1 MLTAVLGC
9 SAEPATNVPPA
20 QPLGGVAEEFP
31 EPFTGPIR
39 MLELRDGRVLLMD
52 TRESRLLRLSF
63 ADGSADTITRNG
75 EGPLEY
81 SRSLFRLA
89 LAPGDSVWGY
99 DLRRRRILVF
109 DPDGNPARSFS
120 TMVGT
125 GRAAEMGAPWMIAV
139 DSAGG
144 WHGYGRRV
152 TEEPPFLLPDF
163 VVVRVDTRTGARDTV
178 TQLDSP
184 RSGRTPLGQSI
195 VGDFE
200 PRDAWTAFSDG
211 RVLVVRGAEYL
222 VELHHRDGGVDT
234 VGRVPYRPVPLTL
247 ADAERQRDSSA
258 KLLGALV
265 ATAMANI
272 PQLENRPLPPTHV
285 LPDPL
290 PLHWPLLEEPE
301 IPVDRRDRAWVRVRT
316 APFDTGSTRYDLLDR
331 DGRFVTAVAV
341 PAREL
346 VVGFGR
352 GVVYTARRDADELL
366 WLRRYPAP

>member
-9 SAEPATNVPPA
+9 SAERASTVIAARPLSGAAT
-20 QPLGGVAEEFP
+20 EFP

-39 MLELRDGRVLLMD
+39 MVELRDGRVLLMD

-63 ADGSADTITRNG
+63 ADGSADTVTRSG
-75 EGPLEY
+75 DGPLEY

-89 LAPGDSVWGY
+89 VAPGDSVWGY

-109 DPDGNPARSFS
+109 DPDGSPVRSFS
-120 TMVGT
+120 TMVAE
-125 GRAAEMGAPWMIAV
+125 GRAAEMGAPWMVAV
-139 DSAGG
+139 DGADH
-144 WHGYGRRV
+144 WLGYGWRF
-152 TEEPPFLLPDF
+152 TEEPPFILPNL
-163 VVVRVDTRTGARDTV
+163 VVARVDARTGVRDTV
-178 TQLDSP
+178 THLASP

-195 VGDFE
+195 VGDFD
-200 PRDAWTAFSDG
+200 PRDAWAAFSDG

-222 VELHHRDGGVDT
+222 VERHERDGRVDT
-234 VGRVPYRPVPLTL
+234 VGRVPYRPVPLTQ

-258 KLLGALV
+258 RQLGALV
-265 ATAMANI
+265 ATAMASI

-290 PLHWPLLEEPE
+290 PRHWPVLVEPE

-316 APFDTGSTRYDLLDR
+316 AAFDTGSTRYDLLDR
-331 DGRFVTAVAV
+331 EGRFVTAVVVRAG
-341 PAREL
+341 EL

-352 GVVYTARRDADELL
+352 DAVYTARRDADGLQ
-366 WLRRYPAP
+366 WLRRYPPP

>member
-1 MLTAVLGC
+1 MV
-9 SAEPATNVPPA
+9 
-20 QPLGGVAEEFP
+20 
-31 EPFTGPIR
+31 
-39 MLELRDGRVLLMD
+39 ELRDGRVLLMD

-63 ADGSADTITRNG
+63 ADGSVDSVTKSG
-75 EGPLEY
+75 DGPLEY
-81 SRSLFRLA
+81 SRTLFRLA

-109 DPDGNPARSFS
+109 APDGTPARSFS
-120 TMVGT
+120 TMVAT

-139 DSAGG
+139 ESADG
-144 WHGYGRRV
+144 WLGYGWRF
-152 TEEPPFLLPDF
+152 TEEPPFILPDL
-163 VVVRVDTRTGARDTV
+163 VVVRVDTRTGTRDTV
-178 TQLDSP
+178 SQLASP

-200 PRDAWTAFSDG
+200 PRDAWAAFSDG

-234 VGRVPYRPVPLTL
+234 VGRVPYRPVPLTI

-258 KLLGALV
+258 TQLGALV

-290 PLHWPLLEEPE
+290 PPHWPVLAEPE

-316 APFDTGSTRYDLLDR
+316 AAFDTGSTRYDLIDR
-331 DGRFVTAVAV
+331 DGRVVTAVEV

-366 WLRRYPAP
+366 WLRRYPSP

>member
-1 MLTAVLGC
+1 MVIAALGC
-9 SAEPATNVPPA
+9 TADAATTVPVA
-20 QPLGGVAEEFP
+20 RPLAAAATEFP

-39 MLELRDGRVLLMD
+39 MVELRDGRVLLMD
-52 TRESRLLRLSF
+52 TRESRLLRLTF
-63 ADGSADTITRNG
+63 ADGSVDSVTRSG

-109 DPDGNPARSFS
+109 DPDGDPVRSFS
-120 TMVGT
+120 TMVGS
-125 GRAAEMGAPWMIAV
+125 GRAAEMGAPWMTAV

-144 WHGYGRRV
+144 WLGYGRRT
-152 TEEPPFLLPDF
+152 TEEQPFLLPDL
-163 VVVRVDTRTGARDTV
+163 VVVRVGTGAGARDTV
-178 TQLDSP
+178 TYLASP
-184 RSGRTPLGQSI
+184 RSGRTALGQHI

-200 PRDAWTAFSDG
+200 PRDAWAAFSDG
-211 RVLVVRGAEYL
+211 RVLIVRGAEYL
-222 VELHHRDGGVDT
+222 VELHHLDGGVDT
-234 VGRVPYRPVPLTL
+234 VGRVPYRPVMLTQ

-258 KLLGALV
+258 RQLGALV
-265 ATAMANI
+265 ATTLANM
-272 PQLENRPLPPTHV
+272 PEFANRPLPPTHV

-290 PLHWPLLEEPE
+290 PLHWPVLTEPD

-316 APFDTGSTRYDLLDR
+316 AAFDTGSTRYDILDR
-331 DGRFVTAVAV
+331 DGRLVSAVEV

-352 GVVYTARRDADELL
+352 DVVYTARRDADELL
-366 WLRRYPAP
+366 WLRRYPLP